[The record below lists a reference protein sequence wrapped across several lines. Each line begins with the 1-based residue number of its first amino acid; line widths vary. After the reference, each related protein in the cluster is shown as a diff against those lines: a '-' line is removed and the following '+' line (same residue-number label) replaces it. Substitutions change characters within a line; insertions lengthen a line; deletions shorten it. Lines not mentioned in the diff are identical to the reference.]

1 MALILDYNYNT
12 NTHIMGVFLIFKKKF
27 QILTSNK
34 KQMIKYLYLLNR
46 LFYARLYKY
55 YKQKTKENIYFLP

>member
-34 KQMIKYLYLLNR
+34 KQMIKYLYLCKCQLKNVV
-46 LFYARLYKY
+46 LWPLKM
-55 YKQKTKENIYFLP
+55 

>member
-12 NTHIMGVFLIFKKKF
+12 NTHIMGVFLILKKKI

-55 YKQKTKENIYFLP
+55 YK

>member
-34 KQMIKYLYLLNR
+34 KQIIKYLYLLNR

-55 YKQKTKENIYFLP
+55 YK